1 MKHALTHHFSLQAFR
16 IVKHLAPLGTGFSL
30 LLALSAFQPFS
41 PSALSAA
48 ASVSASPA
56 STGGTTQVPAA
67 GAAAPTVNRKP
78 QTVNSSAPA
87 SDINLPG
94 IPTLPVIIPH
104 YDAKAYAWVWDGAG
118 AASAWRLLPR
128 NEARILHKIGSNIG
142 QQLVGTLTIDGCYDV
157 PAVPGWNV
165 TLLFRAKGDFKTYKG
180 LPARETGIEVVKLD
194 VQPGPRKN
202 QLIRTAQLQRQGE
215 ASATFGARREPIIVH
230 KIERTDGVFHS
241 VQVARPLSPG
251 RYALYLP
258 DRAFEF
264 EVK

>member
-1 MKHALTHHFSLQAFR
+1 MKTTHMPHPHSHHARHAKLRL
-16 IVKHLAPLGTGFSL
+16 LGFGILSFGIYLGFGNL
-30 LLALSAFQPFS
+30 GFG
-41 PSALSAA
+41 
-48 ASVSASPA
+48 VSASAQPAPA

-87 SDINLPG
+87 PASDINIPG
-94 IPTLPVIIPH
+94 IPPLPVIVPH
-104 YDAKAYAWVWDGAG
+104 YDAKAYAWVWDGQG
-118 AASAWRLLPR
+118 QAWRLIPR

-157 PAVPGWNV
+157 PAVPGRSV
-165 TLLFRAKGDFKTYKG
+165 TLLFRAEGNFKTYKG
-180 LPARETGIEVVKLD
+180 LPAGETGIEVVKLD

-215 ASATFGARREPIIVH
+215 ASATFGARREPITVH